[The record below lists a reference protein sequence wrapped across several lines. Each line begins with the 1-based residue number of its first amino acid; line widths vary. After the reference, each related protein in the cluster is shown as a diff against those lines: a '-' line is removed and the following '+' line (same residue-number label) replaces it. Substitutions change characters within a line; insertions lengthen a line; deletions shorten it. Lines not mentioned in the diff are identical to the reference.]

1 MRFLLV
7 NMILKHQSGQIVE
20 LGDIELE
27 EHENVFFYNT
37 DEGEW
42 TYKIYDARDWS
53 SITLYKDKASNE
65 PTMKVIYRD
74 QTEE

>member
-1 MRFLLV
+1 MRYLLKNAV
-7 NMILKHQSGQIVE
+7 LKHASGQIVE

-27 EHENVFFYNT
+27 EHENIFFYNT
-37 DEGEW
+37 GEGQW

-65 PTMKVIYRD
+65 PTMKVIYHDRS
-74 QTEE
+74 EE